1 MSVYLTGLADPGVVE
16 DYNQKANA
24 DKKLVRVKGKALF
37 VMSEI
42 LVTRAGEQ
50 QMMNVINTILY
61 SLIAEGFLEDVLKK
75 YDAIGTYAPRSEVD
89 LPELQ

>member
-1 MSVYLTGLADPGVVE
+1 
-16 DYNQKANA
+16 
-24 DKKLVRVKGKALF
+24 
-37 VMSEI
+37 MSEI